1 MKHTN
6 ISKLS
11 YINSLFKDFPMTNI
25 ILRRT
30 ATLAAA
36 FCAALALSTPALALD
51 VQIQEGAAV
60 KFPKGLKWEPMA
72 ISAVGYFPS
81 EKENIAWG
89 TASPKE
95 WNLALTQWKK
105 EIPQGDHAT
114 IVSKIIK
121 SGKENYFISSGDMI
135 KCEST
140 IADEIGNSWPACKA
154 KIIISNGS
162 SFPSAAAI
170 DVGTIC
176 VETLGS
182 FEGGLQ
188 DNPLKQTDVYPEI
201 AFDSKNRTF
210 YTRQRT
216 SEYYP
221 KPCNRKITLTPGD
234 KTSGG
239 AAQNAATPAPA
250 SQSQSG
256 AGIAGDITPRR
267 ALEALYGSVSTANT
281 PDRDCKEYASWKPPL
296 NTEKFKDYF
305 SMGAQYKNQPL
316 LVCNKFSA
324 SYTEQGKQKFVLVTR
339 AGIRDAF
346 DTVNFSTT
354 DVPPPIIGMAVF
366 VKDGGQWRLEV
377 EDRFAAYTGF
387 SETMKLQKV
396 GANKY
401 GVLLTDV
408 SHYGAGCDN
417 VEVKLLMPHA
427 GGVTAHELNVP
438 LTEKEE
444 MSFSECKATSVS
456 FDTKS
461 RDEHYPVT
469 VKQTFTDERGR
480 NLKKSARL
488 TFSNG
493 SYVKSK

>member
-1 MKHTN
+1 MNTR
-6 ISKLS
+6 I
-11 YINSLFKDFPMTNI
+11 KDFTMTNT
-25 ILRRT
+25 ILPRA
-30 ATLAAA
+30 ATLAATL
-36 FCAALALSTPALALD
+36 CAALALSTPAFALD

-60 KFPKGLKWEPMA
+60 KFPKGLKWEPMVKTETFRGNGKIKSLPA
-72 ISAVGYFPS
+72 GASS
-81 EKENIAWG
+81 KKEQA
-89 TASPKE
+89 
-95 WNLALTQWKK
+95 LALSVWKK
-105 EIPQGDHAT
+105 ELSLPVTHNDRPNSI
-114 IVSKIIK
+114 ISKLIK
-121 SGKENYFISSGDMI
+121 SDKIFYFVTAPFNPGFDDII
-135 KCEST
+135 H
-140 IADEIGNSWPACKA
+140 GNA
-154 KIIISNGS
+154 KIIVSHDEKFASPTVIDAGS
-162 SFPSAAAI
+162 
-170 DVGTIC
+170 IC
-176 VETLGS
+176 VTTGADDEDSGI
-182 FEGGLQ
+182 
-188 DNPLKQTDVYPEI
+188 DYPYEVLHQEI
-201 AFDSKNRTF
+201 AFDANVNTI
-210 YTRQRT
+210 YMRQRFDKQFPQ
-216 SEYYP
+216 E
-221 KPCNRKITLTPGD
+221 CNRKITLTPGD

-239 AAQNAATPAPA
+239 AAQNATTPAPA

-256 AGIAGDITPRR
+256 AAIAGDITPRR

-296 NTEKFKDYF
+296 NTEKFKNYF
-305 SMGAQYKNQPL
+305 SMGEQYKNQPL

-324 SYTEQGKQKFVLVTR
+324 TYTEQDKQKFVLVTR
-339 AGIRDAF
+339 AGIRAAF

>member
-1 MKHTN
+1 MF
-6 ISKLS
+6 SKLLRHVF
-11 YINSLFKDFPMTNI
+11 IAMTNI

-36 FCAALALSTPALALD
+36 FCAALALSTPAFAQD

-95 WNLALTQWKK
+95 WNLAASQWKK
-105 EIPQGDHAT
+105 EIPAGEQAI
-114 IVSKIIK
+114 IVSKIKK
-121 SGKENYFISSGDMI
+121 SDKENYFISSGYAVTGI
-135 KCEST
+135 KCKDIILDNGDSLLTCRAKVMISDTPSFQST
-140 IADEIGNSWPACKA
+140 TT
-154 KIIISNGS
+154 
-162 SFPSAAAI
+162 I
-170 DVGTIC
+170 DVGAIC
-176 VETLGS
+176 AGTLDS
-182 FEGGLQ
+182 NFEGGLF
-188 DNPLKQTDVYPEI
+188 DTPIKQTKVYPEI
-201 AFDSKNRTF
+201 AFDSKNRVI
-210 YTRQRT
+210 YTRQKT
-216 SEYYP
+216 HDGYP
-221 KPCNRKITLTPGD
+221 QQCNRKITLTPGD

-256 AGIAGDITPRR
+256 TAIAGDMTPRR

-296 NTEKFKDYF
+296 NTEKFKNYF

-316 LVCNKFSA
+316 LVCSKFSA
-324 SYTEQGKQKFVLVTR
+324 SYTEQDKQKFVLVTR

-366 VKDGGQWRLEV
+366 VKDGGQWRLEA